1 MIALAPLIATE
12 RSADDIFILVF
23 AGIAVILVTARLLGW
38 LFQRLGQPAV
48 VGEVVGGIVLGPSIL
63 GLFPGDL
70 VELLFPSDVRP
81 FLRIVAQLGLII
93 FMFIVGLELDLRVL
107 AGNRKAA
114 VRISLSSIAG
124 AFVLGGL
131 AGLALHGSQDT
142 ATKVIEGEIVEVGVD
157 LLPFV
162 LFCGLSI
169 CGSAFAIL
177 ARILDERKLFSTR
190 MGPVLLGCAVVDDIA
205 VWGLAAVILAISASS
220 GVADVPLTLL
230 GLALFVV
237 VLFTVVRP
245 ALERITRRFYDEG
258 RGLSPDLLAVLLV
271 GLLASACY
279 TTWLGISP
287 ILGSFLFGAAVP
299 RRGTE
304 SLLRET
310 TARMESLS
318 VLVLLPVFFVVT
330 GLGVDLS
337 TIGWDGLAILVLFV
351 VIATGGK
358 LAGAGIAARSVGF
371 RGRRAVAVGC
381 LMNTRGL
388 TELALLAEGR
398 RLGVLNDTMFTVLV
412 TTAVAT
418 TLLAGPMLRLVYPSR
433 LIRQDIE
440 DAERAR
446 LAESDA
452 YRILVLVERPAEAG
466 PIVDLAAAVAAGEPG
481 AEVVISSFSEMR
493 PHGELGSGFVGDLS
507 AMTGAMEQLRG
518 LAAIVEARGVDEV
531 RLSQLTNDVG
541 RDLVAQVDR
550 LRPNLV
556 LLADD
561 GEGRNEA
568 LARTVVREARVDAA
582 IVRPPTSLEALRT
595 IAVASCPEPD
605 QTLAAEVALRLARG
619 LALPL
624 ALPAGLR
631 ADDATIAASLAPSI
645 ASATEVGPFGVGIAV
660 ATEIPVASD
669 LPLLVGADGT
679 VDAAISVHATISAVD
694 IRTLGPL
701 QIRLGA
707 ATAS

>member
-1 MIALAPLIATE
+1 VLLGFGSGAWFAPSAE
-12 RSADDIFILVF
+12 RSIV
-23 AGIAVILVTARLLGW
+23 VTETVQGLQVGAPVTYNGV
-38 LFQRLGQPAV
+38 V
-48 VGEVVGGIVLGPSIL
+48 VGEVV
-63 GLFPGDL
+63 
-70 VELLFPSDVRP
+70 
-81 FLRIVAQLGLII
+81 
-93 FMFIVGLELDLRVL
+93 
-107 AGNRKAA
+107 
-114 VRISLSSIAG
+114 
-124 AFVLGGL
+124 
-131 AGLALHGSQDT
+131 
-142 ATKVIEGEIVEVGVD
+142 EIGVD

-190 MGPVLLGCAVVDDIA
+190 MGPVLLGCAVVDDMA
-205 VWGLAAVILAISASS
+205 VWGLAAIILAISASS
-220 GVADVPLTLL
+220 GIADVPLTLI
-230 GLALFVV
+230 GLALFVAL
-237 VLFTVVRP
+237 LFLVVRP
-245 ALERITRRFYDEG
+245 LLERITRRFYDEG

-299 RRGTE
+299 RQGTE

-358 LAGAGIAARSVGF
+358 LVGAGIAARSVGF

-466 PIVDLAAAVAAGEPG
+466 PVVELAAAVAAGEPG
-481 AEVVISSFSEMR
+481 AEVVISNFAEMR
-493 PHGELGSGFVGDLS
+493 PHGELGSGFVGDLN
-507 AMTGAMEQLRG
+507 AMTGALEQLRG
-518 LAAIVEARGVDEV
+518 LAALVEARGVSEV

-550 LRPNLV
+550 LRPSLV
-556 LLADD
+556 LLVDD
-561 GEGRNEA
+561 GEGRNEE

-582 IVRPPTSLEALRT
+582 IVRPPASLAAVRT

-624 ALPAGLR
+624 ALPVGLR

-645 ASATEVGPFGVGIAV
+645 ASAADIGPLGSGIA
-660 ATEIPVASD
+660 VASD
-669 LPLLVGADGT
+669 LPLLVGAGGT
-679 VDAAISVHATISAVD
+679 VDAVISVHATISAVD
-694 IRTLGPL
+694 VRTLGPL
-701 QIRLGA
+701 QNRLGA